1 MIIKYD
7 AILFSFVLF
16 FSLLGCS
23 VSQEVSAYTAEE
35 IDFYQQA
42 INLVND
48 IHAHFRN
55 FDTIGK
61 NAKPPYNDP
70 DLLSNLQDELDQTV
84 QEAQAITDLN
94 CPSSRFKPL
103 CDDFVR
109 WRDTI
114 IVIRDDNVRYYAS
127 GLDASYRQQIT
138 NDGIVMTAASQNIA
152 DDVAKLEE
160 QFGEIK

>member
-1 MIIKYD
+1 MISKYI
-7 AILFSFVLF
+7 AFLISFALF

-23 VSQEVSAYTAEE
+23 ASQEVSAYTSEE

-42 INLVND
+42 INHVND
-48 IHAHFRN
+48 IHTHFRN

-70 DLLSNLQDELDQTV
+70 DLLNNLQDELDQAV

-103 CDDFVR
+103 CDDFVQ
-109 WRDTI
+109 WRDAI
-114 IVIRDDNVRYYAS
+114 IDIRDDNTRYYAS
-127 GLDASYRQQIT
+127 GLDASYRQKIN

-152 DDVAKLEE
+152 DDVAQLEE
-160 QFGEIK
+160 QYGKIK